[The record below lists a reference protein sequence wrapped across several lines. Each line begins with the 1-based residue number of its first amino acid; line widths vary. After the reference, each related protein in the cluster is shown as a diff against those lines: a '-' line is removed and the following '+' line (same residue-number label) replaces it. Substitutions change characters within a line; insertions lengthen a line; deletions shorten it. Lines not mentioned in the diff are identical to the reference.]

1 MTLSRTTKRSEIN
14 EFLYKP
20 QILHLN
26 LPKKWFDMIQKG
38 EKKEEYREI
47 KPYWIKRLIFD
58 PFELFKIDEQMQNF
72 MHASKT
78 KSLKDI
84 LQFYSCYLKD
94 FDTIGFS
101 NGYHKGREQF
111 AVELKSIEI
120 GEGKTEWGDEKGK
133 RYFVLKLGNIVDVVR
148 IEESIGL

>member
-1 MTLSRTTKRSEIN
+1 
-14 EFLYKP
+14 
-20 QILHLN
+20 
-26 LPKKWFDMIQKG
+26 MIQKG
-38 EKKEEYREI
+38 EKTEEYREI

-84 LQFYSCYLKD
+84 LQFYSCHLKD
-94 FDTIGFS
+94 FDTIVFS
-101 NGYHKGREQF
+101 NGYHKGRNQF

-120 GEGKTEWGDEKGK
+120 GTGKTEWGAETGK
-133 RYFVLKLGNIVDVVR
+133 RYFILKLGKTVAI
-148 IEESIGL
+148 